1 MSLLRL
7 ILGLL
12 LLAWVVSLALNV
24 GGWLI
29 HLILIVVLLG
39 IAYDWL
45 TGRRPPL

>member
-12 LLAWVVSLALNV
+12 FLAWVVSLAFKV

-29 HLILIVVLLG
+29 HLILVVVLLG

-45 TGRRPPL
+45 TGRGPRV